1 MSLRVLLADD
11 HPLILW
17 AWRHELERSGDFE
30 IVGEVRTRSQVVPR
44 AGQAAP
50 DVVLLD
56 LGLPEVGGLECLE
69 RLGARHPDIRVVICS
84 ASVDPADI
92 TAAREAGAAGYIV
105 KSVLANDLAGAVR
118 RALDAEEFLLIGAD
132 DATASRDEH
141 SAGLSE
147 RELTMLRTLA
157 RGLSNKAIGNELW
170 VSEQTVKFHL
180 TNIYRKLGVENR
192 TQATRVAYEH
202 RLV

>member
-1 MSLRVLLADD
+1 MPLRDLLADD

-30 IVGEVRTRSQVVPR
+30 IVGEVRTGSQVVPR

-69 RLGARHPDIRVVICS
+69 RLSARHPDVRVVICS

-132 DATASRDEH
+132 DATASRDELC
-141 SAGLSE
+141 AGLSE
-147 RELTMLRTLA
+147 RELSMLRTLA

-170 VSEQTVKFHL
+170 ISEQTVKFHL